1 MHYNH
6 RLINS
11 NKTNL
16 RRFVSNKDPHIP
28 IIKAHIR
35 ILSFFFF
42 FFSCS
47 EHFKLFRSDGY
58 EVFNQGGCNSSY
70 PAGTSLEVPFGG
82 AEHFIL
88 DISLEYRWSVVNV
101 EYSIV
106 GQTLDSGLQPMAYH
120 TYILA

>member
-1 MHYNH
+1 MHYDH

-42 FFSCS
+42 
-47 EHFKLFRSDGY
+47 H
-58 EVFNQGGCNSSY
+58 
-70 PAGTSLEVPFGG
+70 
-82 AEHFIL
+82 
-88 DISLEYRWSVVNV
+88 VVNTSN
-101 EYSIV
+101 Y
-106 GQTLDSGLQPMAYH
+106 LDQMAMKFS
-120 TYILA
+120 TREAVILLTPLALLLKSHLEAQNTSYLIYLWNIDGA

>member
-1 MHYNH
+1 MHYDH

-42 FFSCS
+42 VFHLVNTSNYLDQMAMKFSTR
-47 EHFKLFRSDGY
+47 KAVILLTPLALLLRSHLETQNTSHLMYLWNIDG
-58 EVFNQGGCNSSY
+58 
-70 PAGTSLEVPFGG
+70 A
-82 AEHFIL
+82 
-88 DISLEYRWSVVNV
+88 
-101 EYSIV
+101 
-106 GQTLDSGLQPMAYH
+106 
-120 TYILA
+120 